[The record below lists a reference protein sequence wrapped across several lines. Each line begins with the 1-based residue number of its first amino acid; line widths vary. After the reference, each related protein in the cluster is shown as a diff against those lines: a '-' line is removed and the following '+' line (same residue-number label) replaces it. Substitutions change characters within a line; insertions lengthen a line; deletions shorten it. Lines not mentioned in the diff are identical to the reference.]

1 MAGSTPT
8 TRVSRDPRLRQRQPS
23 RAEEPPV
30 AAEEE
35 CELSS
40 DDEEGG
46 AADKKHPMS
55 QYRGVY
61 WRKERL
67 IWESNMSAKMAG
79 KNIVFLGSFDFE
91 DEEGAARTYDR
102 GQIAYHGRKEADQR
116 RRTNFPV
123 QQYSHELDWLEG
135 LGVVDFAKRLMAARK
150 QLRAVDKQVTAEAT
164 LEVAKAGQGEP
175 SPGPQ
180 QHGTSDNA
188 ADEEIK
194 IRTLVRE
201 GTPPPTPRPAAGQA
215 SRQKRSRPAPRDTPA
230 AKRRQSQSCGG
241 EAAAIAELRR
251 DVREAELKAKTAG
264 LASFN
269 EYLQAEV
276 RDLRHLNASLLA
288 NNKSLLSSN
297 ASLLAGNA
305 QKDKQLQAQQEKLDA
320 QQEKLDAQQEKLI
333 AHLHA
338 DSPDL
343 RRLLSR
349 QGAQ

>member
-23 RAEEPPV
+23 RAEEPAV

-135 LGVVDFAKRLMAARK
+135 LGVVYFAKRLMAARK

-180 QHGTSDNA
+180 QHRTSDNA

-251 DVREAELKAKTAG
+251 DVREAEQNIEA

-269 EYLQAEV
+269 AHLQAKV
-276 RDLRHLNASLLA
+276 RDLRQLNTSLLA

-297 ASLLAGNA
+297 TSLLASNTSLLASNA
-305 QKDKQLQAQQEKLDA
+305 QKDKQLQPLQEKLVS
-320 QQEKLDAQQEKLI
+320 LL
-333 AHLHA
+333 A

-343 RRLLSR
+343 RRVLSR
-349 QGAQ
+349 EGAE

>member
-23 RAEEPPV
+23 RAEEPAV

-251 DVREAELKAKTAG
+251 DVREAEQNIEA

-269 EYLQAEV
+269 AHLQAEV
-276 RDLRHLNASLLA
+276 RDLRQLNTSLLA

-297 ASLLAGNA
+297 TSLLASNTSLLASNA
-305 QKDKQLQAQQEKLDA
+305 QKDKQLQPLQKLVS
-320 QQEKLDAQQEKLI
+320 LL
-333 AHLHA
+333 A

-343 RRLLSR
+343 RRVLSR
-349 QGAQ
+349 EGAE

>member
-23 RAEEPPV
+23 RAEEPAV

-61 WRKERL
+61 WRRERL

-180 QHGTSDNA
+180 QHRTSDNA

-251 DVREAELKAKTAG
+251 DVREAEQNIEA

-269 EYLQAEV
+269 AHLQAKV
-276 RDLRHLNASLLA
+276 RDLRQLNTSLLA

-297 ASLLAGNA
+297 TSLLASNTSLLASNA
-305 QKDKQLQAQQEKLDA
+305 QKDKQLQPLQEKLVS
-320 QQEKLDAQQEKLI
+320 LL
-333 AHLHA
+333 A

-343 RRLLSR
+343 RRVLSR
-349 QGAQ
+349 EGAE

>member
-8 TRVSRDPRLRQRQPS
+8 TLVSRDPRLRQRQPS
-23 RAEEPPV
+23 RAEEPAV

-46 AADKKHPMS
+46 AADKKHPTS
-55 QYRGVY
+55 QYRGVN

-67 IWESNMSAKMAG
+67 RWEAVMSTKAG
-79 KNIVFLGSFDFE
+79 KKKIFLGYYVFE
-91 DEEGAARTYDR
+91 DEEGAARLFDR
-102 GQIAYHGRKEADQR
+102 GQIAYRGRKEADP
-116 RRTNFPV
+116 NFPV
-123 QQYSHELDWLEG
+123 EEYSHELDWLEG
-135 LGVVDFAKRLMAARK
+135 LGVVEFAERLKAARK
-150 QLRAVDKQVTAEAT
+150 ELKAVDKQVTAEAT

-175 SPGPQ
+175 SSPGPQ
-180 QHGTSDNA
+180 QHGASDNA

-215 SRQKRSRPAPRDTPA
+215 SRRKRSRPAPRDTPA
-230 AKRRQSQSCGG
+230 AKRRQSRSCGG

-251 DVREAELKAKTAG
+251 DVREAEQNIEA

-269 EYLQAEV
+269 AHLQAEV
-276 RDLRHLNASLLA
+276 RDLRQLNASLLA
-288 NNKSLLSSN
+288 NNT
-297 ASLLAGNA
+297 SLLASN
-305 QKDKQLQAQQEKLDA
+305 EKLVS
-320 QQEKLDAQQEKLI
+320 LL
-333 AHLHA
+333 A

-343 RRLLSR
+343 RRVLSR
-349 QGAQ
+349 EGAE

>member
-251 DVREAELKAKTAG
+251 DVREAEQNIEA

-269 EYLQAEV
+269 AHLQAEV
-276 RDLRHLNASLLA
+276 RDLRQLNTSLLA

-297 ASLLAGNA
+297 TSLLASNA
-305 QKDKQLQAQQEKLDA
+305 QKDKQLQPLQEKLVS
-320 QQEKLDAQQEKLI
+320 LL
-333 AHLHA
+333 A

-343 RRLLSR
+343 RRVLSR
-349 QGAQ
+349 EGAE